1 MPRLRC
7 AIYTRKSTEEGL
19 DQDFN
24 SLDAQREA
32 CEAYIESQK
41 SEGWKLVRTRYDDGG
56 LSGGTMNRPALV
68 QLLEDVRA
76 DKVDIIV
83 VYKVDRL
90 TRALADFARIVD
102 TLDNNEASFVSVTQ
116 AFNTTTSMGRLT
128 LNVLLSFA
136 QFEREVTAERIR
148 DKIAASRKKGMWMGG
163 PVPLGYEVVDKKLII
178 LTNEAQT
185 VRSLF
190 KLSLEL
196 NTGRDL
202 EEEAARLGYRTKQQI
217 YATGRKVGGCVFT
230 RGRLYHLLRNPLYI
244 GRVRH
249 KENSYPGQQE
259 AIIDETLWTAV
270 QAKLDG
276 RVVRTKDQIAS
287 TNRPLLLGLLHD
299 EAGTPLTTNHAVKN
313 GRRYRYYISRSLN
326 GKKSA
331 SDDKGWRL
339 PSLNIESLVLKELEA
354 LLSDPVTIMTLL
366 ESDQPPAMKEVLTRN
381 ALERLLPTLLQY
393 IRLTKGEITF
403 RINLQELA
411 IVAGIKNRADTDT
424 FDRSICVQIKRRG
437 VEMKIIIPGNKTHH
451 GPADHK
457 LCHLIGRSHKWIEQL
472 KSGEHTSIAAIAQA
486 ENMDPGDVSRFM
498 QLAFLAPDIVETI
511 LKGEQSPDLTLEKLK
526 RLPDLPLAW
535 TDQRIRLGL

>member
-19 DQDFN
+19 NQDFN

-41 SEGWKLVRTRYDDGG
+41 SEGWKLVRDRYDDGG

-68 QLLEDVRA
+68 RLLEDVRSG
-76 DKVDIIV
+76 KVDIIV

-102 TLDNNEASFVSVTQ
+102 TLDTNNASFVSVTQ

-148 DKIAASRKKGMWMGG
+148 DKIAASRKRGMWMGG
-163 PVPLGYEVVDKKLII
+163 PVPLGYDVVDRKLVV
-178 LTNEAQT
+178 NAGEAGT

-190 KLSLEL
+190 NLYLEL
-196 NTGRDL
+196 NTVRDL
-202 EEEAARLGYRTKQQI
+202 KDEAARRRYRTKRQT
-217 YATGRKVGGCVFT
+217 YSTGREVGGCAFT

-244 GRVRH
+244 GLVRH
-249 KENSYPGQQE
+249 KEETYPGQQKAVLNQE
-259 AIIDETLWTAV
+259 LWEAV

-276 RVVRTKDQIAS
+276 RVVRTKDQVPS

-299 EAGTPLTTNHAVKN
+299 EGGLPLTTNHAVKN
-313 GRRYRYYISRSLN
+313 GRRYRYYISRSLS

-331 SDDKGWRL
+331 SDDNGWRL
-339 PSLNIESLVLKELEA
+339 PAHNIEMLVLGELET
-354 LLSDPVTIMTLL
+354 LLSNPVTIMTLL
-366 ESDQPPAMKEVLTRN
+366 GSDQPPTMEAIATQRK
-381 ALERLLPTLLQY
+381 LERLLPALLTCIQ
-393 IRLTKGEITF
+393 LTRGEITF

-411 IVAGIKNRADTDT
+411 IATGTENCSGLDTCDH
-424 FDRSICVQIKRRG
+424 RICVQMKRRG
-437 VEMKIIIPGNKTHH
+437 VEMKIIIPGKTAHH
-451 GPADHK
+451 GPVDNK
-457 LCHLIGRSHKWIEQL
+457 LAHLIGRSHNWFEHL
-472 KSGEHTSIAAIAQA
+472 KSGERKSIAAIARD

-511 LKGEQSPDLTLEKLK
+511 LKGEHSPDLTVETLK

-535 TDQRIRLGL
+535 SDQRLRLGL